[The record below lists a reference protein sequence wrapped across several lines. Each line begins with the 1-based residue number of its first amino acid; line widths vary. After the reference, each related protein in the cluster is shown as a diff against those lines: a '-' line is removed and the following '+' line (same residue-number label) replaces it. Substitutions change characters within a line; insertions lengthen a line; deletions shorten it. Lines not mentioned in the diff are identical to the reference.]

1 MKNDE
6 RKLETSAVFG
16 TAFGAISSM
25 LKNMYIVHVLCC
37 VLSLAFFS
45 VSNRSTFCPHDIPIP
60 RPFTPPFFHN
70 PLHSHEIDFRK
81 PLPFLFLRVSP
92 PRHSLRG
99 CTQKKKK
106 PREDPEGLAQ

>member
-81 PLPFLFLRVSP
+81 PLPFLFLRVPPSP
-92 PRHSLRG
+92 PLTSRVH
-99 CTQKKKK
+99 TKEKK